1 MKRLLITSAVCLLV
15 LGIVAKA
22 QEKDAGASAVAG
34 TWQCVAHGGQNG
46 DVPFTL
52 NLQQSGETLS
62 GTVSSS
68 QGDADLTTVTF
79 KGNQLRIEIDTDQGN
94 YILTAT
100 LSNGQLAGQWSHDS
114 EKQGNWEGKRQASSP
129 SSQ

>member
-1 MKRLLITSAVCLLV
+1 MKRILITSAVCLLA
-15 LGIVAKA
+15 LGMVTQA
-22 QEKDAGASAVAG
+22 QEKSADASAVAG

-52 NLQQSGETLS
+52 NLQQSGDILS

-68 QGDADLTTVTF
+68 QGDADLTAVTF
-79 KGNQLRIEIDTDQGN
+79 KGNELRIEIDTDQGN

-100 LSNGQLAGQWSHDS
+100 LSNGKLAGQWSHGS
-114 EKQGNWEGKRQASSP
+114 EKQGNWEGKR
-129 SSQ
+129 